1 MPSAP
6 LIIKDQAP
14 HQKGFLKK
22 IIWSA
27 SSNDLVSM
35 FINEKKKKK
44 GRRRKTGP
52 MLDQIDTL
60 FNLVANSFFLFNFIE
75 IVKNSWELAKLFL
88 II

>member
-1 MPSAP
+1 
-6 LIIKDQAP
+6 
-14 HQKGFLKK
+14 
-22 IIWSA
+22 
-27 SSNDLVSM
+27 
-35 FINEKKKKK
+35 
-44 GRRRKTGP
+44 